1 MERTVRDART
11 SGDGV
16 GDRNVSREQLQWL
29 VLGHRP
35 AAAIAAAVEL
45 GLVDLLA
52 ERPRTATDLAE
63 AAGTDPDTTGR
74 LLRALV
80 TVDLVEQHA
89 EHRFAL
95 TELGAPLR
103 SDAPA
108 SLRAQALLQADPA
121 VWAAWGHLA
130 HSVRTGENAFTAK
143 HGTDVWAHRADH
155 PEHNASF
162 NALMAS
168 RSEEVAGAVAA
179 SYDFSGLAHVVDV
192 GGGRGVLLAAILRAY
207 PHLTGTV
214 FDLEHAVADVP
225 PPGLESRWSAASG
238 SFFESVP
245 SADGLLLKSI
255 LHDWP
260 DERCIEILR
269 TCRRGLRSGGV
280 VLVVEQILGHA
291 GYERDAAFS
300 DLNMLVMPGGRER
313 TEQEYAALFAAAGL
327 RLTAVVDTAAQMS
340 VLEARSDAG

>member
-1 MERTVRDART
+1 M
-11 SGDGV
+11 
-16 GDRNVSREQLQWL
+16 SREQLQWL

-80 TVDLVEQHA
+80 TVDLVEQDA
-89 EHRFAL
+89 ERRFAL

-108 SLRAQALLQADPA
+108 SLRPQALLQADPA

-143 HGTDVWAHRADH
+143 HGIDIWAHRADH

-260 DERCIEILR
+260 DEESVAILGRCRDVLR
-269 TCRRGLRSGGV
+269 PGGV
-280 VLVVEQILGHA
+280 VLLVEIVLGRPGH
-291 GYERDAAFS
+291 EREAAFS
-300 DLNMLVMPGGRER
+300 DLNMLVGPGGRER
-313 TEQEYAALFAAAGL
+313 SEEEYRALLERAGL
-327 RLTAVVDTAAQMS
+327 RLTRVIDTGTRVSVV
-340 VLEARSDAG
+340 EGRP

>member
-1 MERTVRDART
+1 M
-11 SGDGV
+11 
-16 GDRNVSREQLQWL
+16 SREQLQWL

-63 AAGTDPDTTGR
+63 AAETDPDATGR

-80 TVDLVEQHA
+80 TVDLVEQDA
-89 EHRFAL
+89 ERRFAL
-95 TELGAPLR
+95 TELGASLR
-103 SDAPA
+103 WDAPA
-108 SLRAQALLQADPA
+108 SLRSQALLQADPA
-121 VWAAWGHLA
+121 VWAAWGHLV

-143 HGTDVWAHRADH
+143 HGIDIWAHRAEH
-155 PEHNASF
+155 PDRNASF
-162 NALMAS
+162 NELMAS

-179 SYDFSGLAHVVDV
+179 SYEFSDLTHVVDV
-192 GGGRGVLLAAILRAY
+192 GGGRGALLAAVLRAY

-214 FDLEHAVADVP
+214 FDQEHAVADMP

-245 SADGLLLKSI
+245 SGDGLLLKSI

-260 DERCIEILR
+260 DEECVAILVRCREALR
-269 TCRRGLRSGGV
+269 PAGV
-280 VLVVEQILGHA
+280 VLVVEIVLGRPGH
-291 GYERDAAFS
+291 EREAAFS
-300 DLNMLVMPGGRER
+300 DLNMLVGPGGRER
-313 TEQEYAALFAAAGL
+313 AEEEYRALFERAGL
-327 RLTAVVDTAAQMS
+327 RLTRVIDTGTRVSVV
-340 VLEARSDAG
+340 EGRP

>member
-1 MERTVRDART
+1 MSEWDDRDV
-11 SGDGV
+11 S
-16 GDRNVSREQLQWL
+16 SREKLQSL
-29 VLGHRP
+29 VLGHR
-35 AAAIAAAVEL
+35 ASAAIAAAVEL

-52 ERPRTATDLAE
+52 ERARTAADLAE
-63 AAGTDPDTTGR
+63 AAGTDPDATGR

-80 TVDLVEQHA
+80 TVDLLEEDDDA
-89 EHRFAL
+89 RFAL

-108 SLRAQALLQADPA
+108 SLRPQALLQADPA

-130 HSVRTGENAFTAK
+130 HSVRTGENAFSAM
-143 HGTDVWAHRADH
+143 HGTDIWAYRVEH

-179 SYDFSGLAHVVDV
+179 SYDFSRLAHIVDV
-192 GGGRGVLLAAILRAY
+192 GGGRGTLLAAILRAY

-214 FDLEHAVADVP
+214 FDQEHVIASAP
-225 PPGLESRWSAASG
+225 PSGLEPRWSATSG

-245 SADGLLLKSI
+245 PADGFLLKSI

-260 DERCIEILR
+260 DEESVAILDRCREALR
-269 TCRRGLRSGGV
+269 PGGV
-280 VLVVEQILGHA
+280 VLLVEMVLGRA
-291 GYERDAAFS
+291 GYEREAAFS
-300 DLNMLVMPGGRER
+300 DLNMLVGPGGRER
-313 TEQEYAALFAAAGL
+313 SEEEYGALFRRAGL
-327 RLTAVVDTAAQMS
+327 RLTRVIDTGTRVSMVEGRQP
-340 VLEARSDAG
+340 